1 MTAGIH
7 FGAGDSLS
15 DWRMSKVGAD
25 SVMMTVTAISSTDT
39 NWGLS
44 IVDRGATPRQRGP
57 RYLVVHEYKCS
68 ITGGRLDHQHT
79 LLHQL
84 HHCNYHFYPTNPAI
98 LYITTWFFL
107 LPRNIFF
114 IQSILKLR
122 YQNIYASLLDSSDSV
137 EEDGEA
143 RVAHTVAE
151 GDGDSS
157 GHSQYFIIIV
167 EYFF

>member
-1 MTAGIH
+1 M
-7 FGAGDSLS
+7 
-15 DWRMSKVGAD
+15 
-25 SVMMTVTAISSTDT
+25 
-39 NWGLS
+39 
-44 IVDRGATPRQRGP
+44 DRGATPRQLGP

-107 LPRNIFF
+107 LPRNIYFYPEYTNCVIKTF
-114 IQSILKLR
+114 MYL
-122 YQNIYASLLDSSDSV
+122 LLDSSDSV

-167 EYFF
+167 EYFFKSKC